1 MADTRS
7 RPHDDASRG
16 AEARTGTDT
25 AAQPRIGL
33 REQAGRLASAFASA
47 LDTRLKLAALEFA
60 EERERTRERLT
71 LLLIAA
77 VAAAFALLALNAM
90 AVVLLW
96 DRLGWISLALLAGL
110 WLVVAAAAGAKL
122 ASVSRR
128 EQRPF
133 EATLDAFE
141 RDRAWLAER
150 FGRSEQR

>member
-1 MADTRS
+1 MPDSRS
-7 RPHDDASRG
+7 RPQGAAAPGAAPDPDA
-16 AEARTGTDT
+16 T
-25 AAQPRIGL
+25 PRRRAGL
-33 REQAGRLASAFASA
+33 RDQVGRLAAAFASA

-71 LLLIAA
+71 LLLVAA

-90 AVVLLW
+90 TVLLLW
-96 DRLGWISLALLAGL
+96 DRLGWVSLALLAGF
-110 WLVVAAAAGAKL
+110 WLVVAVLAGWKL
-122 ASVSRR
+122 AAVSRR

-150 FGRSEQR
+150 FGRSEPR